1 MAKVLVA
8 SVSPQDRN
16 LWRLERAVTKVTAGN
31 MSNCRFGRRNNA
43 EEQEFSGFGSVGSLD
58 PVEREVGDRGG
69 GVVGDEMR
77 FVVDVGELDAIGVP
91 RRVAADTLHELLG
104 E

>member
-1 MAKVLVA
+1 M
-8 SVSPQDRN
+8 
-16 LWRLERAVTKVTAGN
+16 TKVTAGN

-43 EEQEFSGFGSVGSLD
+43 EEQEFSGLGSVGSLD

-91 RRVAADTLHELLG
+91 RRVAADTLQSSSVNEPSWRPNTTRVG
-104 E
+104 TVSRRRR

>member
-1 MAKVLVA
+1 M
-8 SVSPQDRN
+8 
-16 LWRLERAVTKVTAGN
+16 TKVTAGN

-43 EEQEFSGFGSVGSLD
+43 EEQEFSGLGSVGSLD